1 MARLIALPENSARRR
16 EILAAFGCY
25 SLATV
30 LLRIWQAPD
39 AEKKLF
45 ETKVM
50 KILDDP
56 ALEPGSP
63 SAAVLVDD
71 GHDDDD
77 ERGQP

>member
-1 MARLIALPENSARRR
+1 MARLMALPDDSAKRQQ
-16 EILAAFGCY
+16 ILAAFGCY

-39 AEKKLF
+39 DEKQLF
-45 ETKVM
+45 KSRIMT
-50 KILDDP
+50 ILDDP
-56 ALEPGSP
+56 ALDPGTP
-63 SAAVLVDD
+63 SAPVLVDD